1 VARPRCF
8 AAPRRKQLS
17 RLTTPDNGFD
27 GNKVSYSE
35 YCRAQYDRAG
45 NEFGT
50 ACTELARNRKAVRGA
65 ARAATRA
72 ASAQIAVARVSA
84 RAARL
89 LRAAANLAAWRE
101 AARTALLQR
110 LPRAVRR
117 RDAD

>member
-1 VARPRCF
+1 
-8 AAPRRKQLS
+8 LS
-17 RLTTPDNGFD
+17 RLTTPENGFD

-50 ACTELARNRKAVRGA
+50 ACTELARNRKGVRGA
-65 ARAATRA
+65 ALAEERA
-72 ASAQIAVARVSA
+72 ASEQIAVARVSA

-89 LRAAANLAAWRE
+89 LRAAAQRAAWRE
-101 AARTALLQR
+101 AARTR
-110 LPRAVRR
+110 CCSVSRGRCRR